1 LIHLLVYVGIS
12 KSQQAS
18 AMFQWVHIVMR
29 LIMVV
34 QKGSKMFFPDMI
46 LEMLL
51 VEGFSWF
58 RAYRNNHIITL
69 AT

>member
-1 LIHLLVYVGIS
+1 
-12 KSQQAS
+12 
-18 AMFQWVHIVMR
+18 MR